1 MRLCRFV
8 RLVSPC
14 ILALTWLVSIT
25 RVVAGSVT
33 LAWDPDPNVAGY
45 RLYSGTTRGVYT
57 QTTEVGSA
65 VSASV
70 SNLANGNTY
79 FFVVTAYNAAAVES
93 APSNEVSYI
102 ASTSTPTPTP
112 SPTPTPTPSPTPTPT
127 PSPTPTPTPAPTP
140 TPTPSP
146 TPAPTPSPT
155 PAPTTTPTPPPPQ
168 RRTTTTPTTTPTPSL
183 ASTPAPTPTV
193 TPTPTPTATPRP
205 TATPTPTPTFTPT
218 PTPTA
223 GAAVMI
229 SPPSGSTFGSS

>member
-127 PSPTPTPTPAPTP
+127 PTPTPSPTPTPTPTP
-140 TPTPSP
+140 TPAHRRKLRKP
-146 TPAPTPSPT
+146 TP
-155 PAPTTTPTPPPPQ
+155 
-168 RRTTTTPTTTPTPSL
+168 TPTPSL

-205 TATPTPTPTFTPT
+205 TATPTPTPTVTPT
-218 PTPTA
+218 P
-223 GAAVMI
+223 
-229 SPPSGSTFGSS
+229 

>member
-57 QTTEVGSA
+57 QTTEVGTA
-65 VSASV
+65 VAASV

-112 SPTPTPTPSPTPTPT
+112 SPSPTPTPTLSPTPSPTPTSTPATPTPTPSPTLTPT
-127 PSPTPTPTPAPTP
+127 PSPTPT
-140 TPTPSP
+140 
-146 TPAPTPSPT
+146 
-155 PAPTTTPTPPPPQ
+155 
-168 RRTTTTPTTTPTPSL
+168 
-183 ASTPAPTPTV
+183 
-193 TPTPTPTATPRP
+193 
-205 TATPTPTPTFTPT
+205 
-218 PTPTA
+218 
-223 GAAVMI
+223 
-229 SPPSGSTFGSS
+229 

>member
-112 SPTPTPTPSPTPTPT
+112 SPTPTPTPSPTPTPAPTPT

-146 TPAPTPSPT
+146 TPTPTPTPTPSPS
-155 PAPTTTPTPPPPQ
+155 P
-168 RRTTTTPTTTPTPSL
+168 TPTPSP
-183 ASTPAPTPTV
+183 SPTS
-193 TPTPTPTATPRP
+193 TPTPTPTASP
-205 TATPTPTPTFTPT
+205 TPTPTPTPAHRRKTR
-218 PTPTA
+218 
-223 GAAVMI
+223 
-229 SPPSGSTFGSS
+229 